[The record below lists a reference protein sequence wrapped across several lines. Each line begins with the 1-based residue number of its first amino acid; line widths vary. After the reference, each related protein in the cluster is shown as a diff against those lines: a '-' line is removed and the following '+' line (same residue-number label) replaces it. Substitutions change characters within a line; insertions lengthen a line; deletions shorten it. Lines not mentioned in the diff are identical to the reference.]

1 MNTKIIKIY
10 ENNIEK
16 ALIEEAA
23 KIIKNGGVVA
33 FPTETVYGLG
43 ANGLDVEAVK
53 KIFRAK
59 GRPQDN
65 PLILHVCSI
74 DQVEELVEEIPN
86 IAKVCMERFWPGPL
100 TIIFRKSSIVPDII
114 TGGLDT
120 VAIRMPNHSIALELI
135 GSSDGPIAAP
145 SANISGRPSPTSAKH
160 VIEDM
165 MGKVDM
171 IIDGGSTGIG
181 LESTVLDLSGDKPMI
196 LRPGGITEENLREI
210 IPNVSLDFAI
220 IKEDENLIPKS
231 PGQKYRHY
239 APKAEMIVFSGEIEK
254 VVEAIIA
261 RTKENINLG
270 KKVGIICT
278 DETKDFY
285 KESMSAIIISVG
297 SRVEQET
304 IAHNLFNT
312 LRIFDEENI
321 DIILGEGVEFSD
333 LGVAIMNRMMKA
345 ASGKI
350 IKV

>member
-1 MNTKIIKIY
+1 MDTKIIEIHQ
-10 ENNIEK
+10 NNIEK

-74 DQVEELVEEIPN
+74 DQVEELVEEVPN

-114 TGGLDT
+114 TAGLDT

-135 GSSDGPIAAP
+135 RFSDGPIAAP

-196 LRPGGITEENLREI
+196 LRPGGITEEDLRKI

-239 APKAEMIVFSGEIEK
+239 APKAEMIVFSGEIERII
-254 VVEAIIA
+254 EAIIL

-285 KESMSAIIISVG
+285 KECMSAIIISVG

-321 DIILGEGVEFSD
+321 DIILSEGVELSD